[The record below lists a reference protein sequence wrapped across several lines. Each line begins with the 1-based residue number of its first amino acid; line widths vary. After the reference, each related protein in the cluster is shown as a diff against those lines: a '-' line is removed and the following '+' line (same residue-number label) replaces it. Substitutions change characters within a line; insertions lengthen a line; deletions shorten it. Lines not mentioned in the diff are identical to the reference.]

1 VEKVVDPMANLP
13 KNPPIYKATGFDP
26 EPLEKAAEL
35 SRQVNTIYL
44 FNNDINQLF
53 NHPYFIIIYYSTLF
67 NIICLKYGTK
77 GQYVEL
83 VKKEKAAQ
91 KSFNEE
97 RQQHMGQ
104 AQATKP
110 QLKRAE
116 REARQLLE
124 KQRMEANQL
133 VSNAT

>member
-1 VEKVVDPMANLP
+1 
-13 KNPPIYKATGFDP
+13 
-26 EPLEKAAEL
+26 
-35 SRQVNTIYL
+35 
-44 FNNDINQLF
+44 
-53 NHPYFIIIYYSTLF
+53 
-67 NIICLKYGTK
+67 
-77 GQYVEL
+77 L

-91 KSFNEE
+91 KTFNEE